1 MLFSDIF
8 VRLSNEY
15 AMSALGGM
23 EMKRLVL
30 ASMCFALAACGGGEE
45 PAAIESA
52 PAEAVVQPEDPRTAF
67 VHLFEWSWPAIAAE
81 CENVLGPAGYAAVQV
96 SPPQEHHVGP
106 QWYVRYQPVSYELV
120 SRSGNREEFIDMI
133 GRCKT
138 VGIDIYV
145 DAVINHMTGVRPEG
159 VGTAGTVYGEYDYP
173 PNFVYDDFNHCG
185 RHEGND
191 IADYNDKWEMQNCEL
206 VNLADLKTD
215 SEKVRNILAGYL
227 NELLELGVAGFRIDA
242 AKHMP
247 VEDVEAIMAMVGPE
261 YYVFQEVL
269 TGDSSVVSREAYAEI
284 GPLTEFQYES
294 RVAEAFRHGHGD
306 QLAGLGEAGGM
317 LPSDDAVVFVDN
329 HDSQR
334 GDHVLTYKDGDL
346 YTLANVFMLAHP
358 YGYPKV
364 MSSFAFEERDSSP
377 PENDPAAAGEC
388 GNGWVC
394 EHRDPAILA
403 MVGFR
408 NATHGKA
415 LTNWSLDGAAISFG
429 REGAGHVAMNTGDE
443 PAQLQVSTGLADGEY
458 CNVLAADCATP
469 VSVSAGSFSIELAP
483 KSAVALLAD

>member
-1 MLFSDIF
+1 MNRQLGF
-8 VRLSNEY
+8 LS
-15 AMSALGGM
+15 L
-23 EMKRLVL
+23 LVL
-30 ASMCFALAACGGGEE
+30 LAACGGNEE
-45 PAAIESA
+45 PAVETA
-52 PAEAVVQPEDPRTAF
+52 PPVEAPEAPRTAF

-81 CENVLGPAGYAAVQV
+81 CENLLGPAGYSAVQV

-106 QWYVRYQPVSYELV
+106 QWYVRYQPVSYQLV
-120 SRSGNREEFIDMI
+120 SRSGDREQFIDMVQ
-133 GRCKT
+133 RCKA
-138 VGIDIYV
+138 VGVDIYV
-145 DAVINHMTGVRPEG
+145 DAVINHMTGVRAEG
-159 VGTAGTVYGEYDYP
+159 LGTAGTEYGEYDYP
-173 PNFVYDDFNHCG
+173 PLYSFDDFNHCG
-185 RHEGND
+185 RHDGND

-206 VNLADLKTD
+206 VNLADLDTA
-215 SEKVRNILAGYL
+215 SEKVRNTLASYL

-247 VEDVEAIMAMVGPE
+247 VEDVDAIMSMVGPE

-284 GPLTEFQYES
+284 GPLTEFQFES
-294 RVAEAFRHGHGD
+294 RVAEAFRHGHFD
-306 QLAGLGEAGGM
+306 QVTDLGESVGM

-334 GDHVLTYKDGDL
+334 GDHVLTYKDGDK
-346 YTLANVFMLAHP
+346 YTLGNVFMLAHP

-377 PENDPAAAGEC
+377 PADDPATAGGC

-394 EHRDPAILA
+394 EHRDATILA

-415 LTNWSLDGAAISFG
+415 LSDWAVGESTMAFG
-429 REGAGHVAMNTGDE
+429 REDAGHVVLNAGDE
-443 PAQLQVSTGLADGEY
+443 AVTLEVATSLADGDY
-458 CNVLAADCATP
+458 CNILAADCAAST
-469 VSVSAGSFSIELAP
+469 VSVSGGSFSIELGPQTA
-483 KSAVALLAD
+483 AALLAD